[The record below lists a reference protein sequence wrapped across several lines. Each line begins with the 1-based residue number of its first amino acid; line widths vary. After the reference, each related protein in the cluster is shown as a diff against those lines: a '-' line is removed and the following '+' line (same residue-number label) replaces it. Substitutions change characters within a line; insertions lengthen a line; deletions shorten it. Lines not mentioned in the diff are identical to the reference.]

1 MALGVEDKRGKD
13 PEKIQINSR
22 KSFKKEI
29 GQRGL
34 EEGEENSNCNS
45 KNQEKAAHHADNLG
59 L

>member
-1 MALGVEDKRGKD
+1 MSK
-13 PEKIQINSR
+13 

-29 GQRGL
+29 GQRGF

-45 KNQEKAAHHADNLG
+45 KNQEKAAHHADDLG